1 MKHSITLMMSVLV
14 LAFAG
19 FAAAQDAP
27 ETSFDGLVKQEKGR
41 FKLTYVDPDIDFT
54 AYNKYIPGSAQF
66 QFRAVKKTS
75 SMTARRSNQRE
86 FWISD
91 ADKQKLEDTVSSIFA
106 EELAKSETFTETNE
120 PGPDTLIIRGALH
133 DIVSQVPPEIIG
145 RGEIYLSSM
154 GEATLIIEAVDS
166 LSGEVIYR
174 AIERRAAARPGNQL
188 VVANTVTSWAE
199 LRRLARRWASNL
211 RDGMDSIHE

>member
-1 MKHSITLMMSVLV
+1 MKHSITLLMSIFA

-41 FKLTYVDPDIDFT
+41 FKLTYVDPDIDFSV
-54 AYNKYIPGSAQF
+54 YNKYIAGTAQF

>member
-1 MKHSITLMMSVLV
+1 MKHSITLLMSIFV

-41 FKLTYVDPDIDFT
+41 FKLTYVDPDIDFSV
-54 AYNKYIPGSAQF
+54 YNKYIAGTAQF

>member
-41 FKLTYVDPDIDFT
+41 FKLTYVDPDIDFSV
-54 AYNKYIPGSAQF
+54 YNKYIAGTAQF

>member
-1 MKHSITLMMSVLV
+1 MSIFA

-41 FKLTYVDPDIDFT
+41 FKLTYVDPDIDFSV
-54 AYNKYIPGSAQF
+54 YNKYIAGTAQF

>member
-1 MKHSITLMMSVLV
+1 MKHSITLMMSVLA

-41 FKLTYVDPDIDFT
+41 FKLTYVDPDIDFSV
-54 AYNKYIPGSAQF
+54 YNKYIPGTAQF

-91 ADKQKLEDTVSSIFA
+91 ADKQKLEDTGSSIFA

>member
-1 MKHSITLMMSVLV
+1 MKHSITLMMSVLA

-41 FKLTYVDPDIDFT
+41 FKLTYVDPDIDFSV
-54 AYNKYIPGSAQF
+54 YNKYIPGTAQF

-75 SMTARRSNQRE
+75 NMTARRSNQRE

>member
-1 MKHSITLMMSVLV
+1 MMSVLA

-41 FKLTYVDPDIDFT
+41 FKLTYVDPDIDFSV
-54 AYNKYIPGSAQF
+54 YNKYIPGTAQF

>member
-1 MKHSITLMMSVLV
+1 MKHSITLMMSVLA

-41 FKLTYVDPDIDFT
+41 FKLTYVDPDIDFSV
-54 AYNKYIPGSAQF
+54 YNKYIPGTAQF